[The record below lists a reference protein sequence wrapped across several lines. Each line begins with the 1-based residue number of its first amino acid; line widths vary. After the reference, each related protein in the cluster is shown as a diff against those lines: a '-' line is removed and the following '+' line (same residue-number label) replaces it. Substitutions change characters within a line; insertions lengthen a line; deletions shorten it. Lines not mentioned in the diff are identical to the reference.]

1 MFTICNIG
9 YLLNICGT
17 KYIPA
22 KLTTTIHM
30 VILYYYKPLQGR
42 TQELEMS
49 RFGVGYILKIILGN
63 IFIKI

>member
-42 TQELEMS
+42 TQELEIIG
-49 RFGVGYILKIILGN
+49 FGEG
-63 IFIKI
+63 IF